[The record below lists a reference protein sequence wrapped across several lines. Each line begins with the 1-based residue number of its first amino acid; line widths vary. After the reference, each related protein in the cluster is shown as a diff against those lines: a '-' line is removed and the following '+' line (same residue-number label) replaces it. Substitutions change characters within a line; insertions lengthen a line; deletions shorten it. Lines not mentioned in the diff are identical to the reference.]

1 MYMYIY
7 QPSALSHKV
16 FVLLFY
22 FPYKDGNETRP
33 DFSGTGYDSTHI
45 NENDRPT
52 ATSSSSSQAAPVV
65 SYTQMIENVD
75 TGESELTNVYEG

>member
-1 MYMYIY
+1 MC
-7 QPSALSHKV
+7 QLAPLTHDV
-16 FVLLFY
+16 TVLLFY
-22 FPYKDGNETRP
+22 YPYKDGSETRP
-33 DFSGTGYDSTHI
+33 DFSGTGYHSTH
-45 NENDRPT
+45 ENDRPT